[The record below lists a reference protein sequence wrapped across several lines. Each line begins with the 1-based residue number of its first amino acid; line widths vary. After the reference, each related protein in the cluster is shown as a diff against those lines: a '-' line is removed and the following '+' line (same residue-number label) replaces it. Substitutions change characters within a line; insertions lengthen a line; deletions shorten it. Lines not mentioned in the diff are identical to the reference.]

1 MASAHWASCC
11 TCQVQILSMCA
22 TVTAEG
28 FCSTETLPPN
38 AEVGKCRR
46 PTRLEQRDIPK
57 SIWSSWST
65 CTATL
70 VLFYTGGTFHPHLP
84 VMHGAI
90 HIWRGRAC
98 SVQGQAWEDT
108 TCSPQL
114 YLKGKPLVLRASQ
127 RQCQAVGVKI
137 STGNHSVTTACTGKN
152 RRRPTIQTWNP
163 EPLCDSISHNERYTK
178 PKGRQTTSIVI
189 L

>member
-1 MASAHWASCC
+1 MQK
-11 TCQVQILSMCA
+11 TQQ
-22 TVTAEG
+22 TRAEG
-28 FCSTETLPPN
+28 HTQ
-38 AEVGKCRR
+38 KH
-46 PTRLEQRDIPK
+46 
-57 SIWSSWST
+57 
-65 CTATL
+65 L
-70 VLFYTGGTFHPHLP
+70 VLMEHVHGNPGP
-84 VMHGAI
+84 VLYRRHVPSPPSCHAWGNTYLE
-90 HIWRGRAC
+90 RQ
-98 SVQGQAWEDT
+98 SLLWEDT

-137 STGNHSVTTACTGKN
+137 STGNRSVTTACTGKN